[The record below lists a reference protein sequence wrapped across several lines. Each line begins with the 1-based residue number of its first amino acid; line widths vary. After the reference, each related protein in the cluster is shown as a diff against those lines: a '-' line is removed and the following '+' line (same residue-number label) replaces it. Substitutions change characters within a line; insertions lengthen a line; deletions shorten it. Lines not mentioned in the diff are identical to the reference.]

1 MEKEVSIGLIVGKLS
16 HGEGR
21 DLLTSMDHLGT
32 PESHGMLGQ
41 VGKSVARNSQ
51 GAARAGDS
59 LGYLGDVIATV
70 KGHLPC

>member
-1 MEKEVSIGLIVGKLS
+1 MAHLTIGKLS

-21 DLLTSMDHLGT
+21 DLRTSMDHFGT

-41 VGKSVARNSQ
+41 VGKSVAGRGFR

-59 LGYLGDVIATV
+59 LGYLGDVVATV